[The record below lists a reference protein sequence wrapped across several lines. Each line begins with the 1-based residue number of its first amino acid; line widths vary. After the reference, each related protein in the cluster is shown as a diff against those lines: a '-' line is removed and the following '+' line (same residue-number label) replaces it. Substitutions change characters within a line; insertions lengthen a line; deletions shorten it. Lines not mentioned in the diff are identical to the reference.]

1 MDIHVVKSGD
11 TLYSIALQHGVPMSQ
26 LILDNQLPEPDRLVV
41 GQAIVIQ
48 YPEQTYTVQAG
59 DTLFS
64 IAATHQTTVRQLLR
78 DNPALGGGDR
88 IFPGQVLILSYRQ
101 TREGTLSV
109 NGYAY
114 PHIDRGLLQRTLP
127 FLSDLTPFTYR
138 FTNQGALI
146 QLDDQYMIDA
156 AQYMGVRP
164 VFHLSNLD
172 DTEGAFSQD
181 LAHIALTDQQ
191 VQTRLI
197 HEVLG
202 TLHSLGYQGVDVDF
216 ENVAAQDAQ
225 AYAQFISRLRE
236 ALSPHNI
243 PVLVALTAK
252 TSRDQPGS
260 LYEGHDYRLLAQAA
274 DYVLLM
280 TYEWGYSYGPPM
292 AIAPIRNVRQVIEYA
307 LTEMKA
313 EQIFLGIPN
322 YGYDWLL
329 PYQQG
334 RRAPSISNQGA
345 VQLAI
350 RHYAAIRYDQEAQ
363 SPWFRYVDG
372 SGQEHEVWFEDAR
385 SIKAKLALAQE
396 YGLYGVGYWNLMRP
410 FPQNWTVLNSLYH
423 IREELSSGTGFFSS
437 SAV

>member
-64 IAATHQTTVRQLLR
+64 IAAAHQTTVRQLLR

-202 TLHSLGYQGVDVDF
+202 TLHSLGYQGLDVDF

-280 TYEWGYSYGPPM
+280 TYEWRVLAHRLEPLENQDFETISAYSTS
-292 AIAPIRNVRQVIEYA
+292 R
-307 LTEMKA
+307 KFC
-313 EQIFLGIPN
+313 QIF
-322 YGYDWLL
+322 
-329 PYQQG
+329 
-334 RRAPSISNQGA
+334 
-345 VQLAI
+345 
-350 RHYAAIRYDQEAQ
+350 
-363 SPWFRYVDG
+363 
-372 SGQEHEVWFEDAR
+372 
-385 SIKAKLALAQE
+385 
-396 YGLYGVGYWNLMRP
+396 
-410 FPQNWTVLNSLYH
+410 
-423 IREELSSGTGFFSS
+423 
-437 SAV
+437 

>member
-64 IAATHQTTVRQLLR
+64 IAAAHQTTVRQLLR

-197 HEVLG
+197 HEILG
-202 TLHSLGYQGVDVDF
+202 TLHSLGYQGLDVDF
-216 ENVAAQDAQ
+216 ER
-225 AYAQFISRLRE
+225 SSLC
-236 ALSPHNI
+236 
-243 PVLVALTAK
+243 PVH
-252 TSRDQPGS
+252 QP
-260 LYEGHDYRLLAQAA
+260 
-274 DYVLLM
+274 
-280 TYEWGYSYGPPM
+280 PP
-292 AIAPIRNVRQVIEYA
+292 
-307 LTEMKA
+307 
-313 EQIFLGIPN
+313 
-322 YGYDWLL
+322 
-329 PYQQG
+329 
-334 RRAPSISNQGA
+334 
-345 VQLAI
+345 
-350 RHYAAIRYDQEAQ
+350 
-363 SPWFRYVDG
+363 
-372 SGQEHEVWFEDAR
+372 
-385 SIKAKLALAQE
+385 
-396 YGLYGVGYWNLMRP
+396 
-410 FPQNWTVLNSLYH
+410 
-423 IREELSSGTGFFSS
+423 
-437 SAV
+437 

>member
-1 MDIHVVKSGD
+1 M
-11 TLYSIALQHGVPMSQ
+11 
-26 LILDNQLPEPDRLVV
+26 
-41 GQAIVIQ
+41 
-48 YPEQTYTVQAG
+48 
-59 DTLFS
+59 
-64 IAATHQTTVRQLLR
+64 LR

-197 HEVLG
+197 HEILG
-202 TLHSLGYQGVDVDF
+202 TLHSLGYQGLDVDF

-313 EQIFLGIPN
+313 EQIFWVSPTTATIGCSPISRGGARPPFPIRRQSNWRSAITPPSAMIRRLSPPGS
-322 YGYDWLL
+322 GMWMEV
-329 PYQQG
+329 G
-334 RRAPSISNQGA
+334 RNTRSGSRMPGASRPS
-345 VQLAI
+345 
-350 RHYAAIRYDQEAQ
+350 
-363 SPWFRYVDG
+363 SPWLR
-372 SGQEHEVWFEDAR
+372 
-385 SIKAKLALAQE
+385 
-396 YGLYGVGYWNLMRP
+396 N
-410 FPQNWTVLNSLYH
+410 TVSMEWG
-423 IREELSSGTGFFSS
+423 IGT
-437 SAV
+437 

>member
-64 IAATHQTTVRQLLR
+64 IAAAHQTTVRQLLR
-78 DNPALGGGDR
+78 DNPALGGRDR

-197 HEVLG
+197 HEILG
-202 TLHSLGYQGVDVDF
+202 TLHSLGYQGLDVDF

-252 TSRDQPGS
+252 TSRNQPGS

-329 PYQQG
+329 TYQQG
-334 RRAPSISNQGA
+334 RRAPSISNQEA

-385 SIKAKLALAQE
+385 SIKAKLALTQE

-410 FPQNWTVLNSLYH
+410 FPQNWVVLNSLYH